1 MNPATSHEHITVWYP
16 SDLPQVEVR
25 RGFSV
30 ARTIPRH
37 WHEDY
42 QLCLI
47 QSGVGELQYRGVT
60 LLTPPAS
67 LFIIHPGE
75 VHANRALAATGCSYR
90 TLFLTTNQMHQVAQ
104 EIQGTAA
111 TLPFFPASVV
121 VEPELLKRFESLH
134 QALEQSTSSLE
145 RQTRFL
151 DLLTQLI
158 PHFSENRPEVRPPGS
173 ERKVLKQACE
183 YLIEHFAENISL
195 ETLASIARLSPFH
208 FHRVFSEHFGMP
220 PHAFQTQLRVLHAQT
235 LLRQGWPIPQ
245 VASQTGFADQS
256 HLNRHFKRVT
266 GLTPGQYRQNRKNV
280 QDSLTHIL

>member
-1 MNPATSHEHITVWYP
+1 MNPTTSREHITVWHP

-37 WHEDY
+37 WHDEY

-47 QSGVGELQYRGVT
+47 QSGTGELQYRGAT

-90 TLFLTTNQMHQVAQ
+90 TLFLTIHQMHQVAQ
-104 EIQGTAA
+104 ELQGTA
-111 TLPFFPASVV
+111 TPLPFFPSPIV
-121 VEPELLKRFESLH
+121 VESHLLDCFERTHL
-134 QALEQSTSSLE
+134 ALEATTSSLE
-145 RQTRFL
+145 RQTR
-151 DLLTQLI
+151 LLNLITQLI
-158 PHFSENRPEVRPPGS
+158 VQVSDSRPELHPTGS
-173 ERKVLKQACE
+173 DRKILRHACD
-183 YLIEHFAENISL
+183 YLVEHFAENILL
-195 ETLASIARLSPFH
+195 EELASLSNLSPFH
-208 FHRVFSEHFGMP
+208 FNRMFSLHFGMP
-220 PHAFQTQLRVLHAQT
+220 PHAFQTQLRVMRAQA
-235 LLRQGWPIPQ
+235 LLRQGWSIPQ

>member
-1 MNPATSHEHITVWYP
+1 MNPNTSREHITVWHP

-37 WHEDY
+37 WHEEY

-47 QSGVGELQYRGVT
+47 QSGTGELHYRGAT

-67 LFIIHPGE
+67 LFIVHPGE
-75 VHANRALAATGCSYR
+75 VHANRALATMGCSYR
-90 TLFLTTNQMHQVAQ
+90 TLFLTADQMHQIAQ
-104 EIQGTAA
+104 EIQGAA
-111 TLPFFPASVV
+111 ASLPFFPSSVV
-121 VEPELLKRFESLH
+121 FDAELLKRFEHLH

-145 RQTRFL
+145 RQTRLL
-151 DLLTQLI
+151 DLLTRLI
-158 PHFSENRPEVRPPGS
+158 SHFSENRSELHPSGS

-183 YLIEHFAENISL
+183 YLIEHFTENVSL
-195 ETLASIARLSPFH
+195 QTLASIANLSPFH

-220 PHAFQTQLRVLHAQT
+220 PHGFQTQLRVMQAQT

-245 VASQTGFADQS
+245 VASQIGFADQS